1 MIDLYRNIKKR
12 RLEIGMTQAELAEAV
27 GYADKTMISKIERG
41 VVDLTQSKI
50 MAIAEA
56 LKTTTRE
63 LMGWDEEPD
72 EVPSYYL
79 NDEARE
85 MAEFMFRN
93 PQYKVLFD
101 ASRKVKPE
109 DLETVQKIIEKFG
122 GKDET

>member
-12 RLEIGMTQAELAEAV
+12 RLEIGMTQAELADAV

-50 MAIAEA
+50 VAIAEA
-56 LKTTTRE
+56 LKTTTRD
-63 LMGWDEEPD
+63 LMGWEEEP
-72 EVPSYYL
+72 EEEPSYYI
-79 NDEARE
+79 DDDARDL
-85 MAEFMFRN
+85 AEFMFRN

-109 DLETVQKIIEKFG
+109 DLDTVRKIIEKFG
-122 GKDET
+122 GTDET